1 MQIVLET
8 LNEVILQAI
17 YKSESAAEKVS
28 ELIYSQVIDAHPQH
42 LLVRLKRYIKLAELA
57 EKCSDY
63 RTHETGKRGVEATYK
78 LSQLCGCIIVRYLY
92 GWSYQTLADKLIGDL
107 FLRSFIG
114 FTLFEPTPS
123 VSTIRLFEEWIKKN
137 HPRLFFDEI
146 LCIIDELFPE
156 ERTKKQYGDTFAM
169 FSRAAKQSRNAMM
182 RDAARRLLNALGT
195 THPDKIEM
203 VCSVEQQAAIF
214 GKNEPPIEDGLTL
227 AKRKEI
233 EICTAKASYLLL
245 NRLENVKIE
254 LSAAN
259 RPLSPL
265 VQKWSM
271 VLDKVLHDEFT
282 FSVNKS
288 GEVSPKRREKYI
300 KGSYRLG
307 SIVDLEATFRN
318 HGKCC
323 DLAYNVNVSA
333 TDRFVREIAAVTGA
347 VPDANGIPG
356 LLTEQLV
363 HLGLVPPKLI
373 YDSAAGYP
381 IYFSR
386 VHHATNGQTQL
397 VTRLINNNKNSDR
410 FGPLDF
416 TVGEEGQL
424 TCPAGVVSTTA
435 YLSTSND
442 GYNYR
447 FRWGQCNGCALTQKC
462 RGDEVKDGNP
472 RNVFISLYR
481 KVYRDALAYTE
492 TESFNVEYRE
502 RSHVERIIAGN
513 TRYNGSRR
521 ARGYGTKSADFQAKM
536 GAMAYNAKRLV
547 KILNEQ
553 EKQKNRNRGSPDE

>member
-8 LNEVILQAI
+8 LNEVILQAS
-17 YKSESAAEKVS
+17 YKSESVAEKVS
-28 ELIYSQVIDAHPQH
+28 ELIYRQLINTYPTH
-42 LLVRLKRYIKLAELA
+42 LLVRLKALLSLEDLAQ
-57 EKCSDY
+57 KCSAY
-63 RTHETGKRGVEATYK
+63 RTHEVGKRGVEATYEIR
-78 LSQLCGCIIVRYLY
+78 LLCGCLIVRHLY
-92 GWSYQTLADKLIGDL
+92 GWSYQTTADKIVGDL
-107 FLRSFIG
+107 FLRFFIG
-114 FTLFEPTPS
+114 FTLFESTPS
-123 VSTIRLFEEWIKKN
+123 ASTIRLFEEWIKKN
-137 HPRLFFDEI
+137 HCRLFFDEI
-146 LCIIDELFPE
+146 LRIIDELFPE

-182 RDAARRLLNALGT
+182 REAARRLLNVLSAA
-195 THPDKIEM
+195 HPDLVER
-203 VCSVEQQAAIF
+203 VCSSEQRATIF
-214 GKNEPPIEDGLTL
+214 GENDRPTEEGFTL
-227 AKRKEI
+227 AKRKKI

-245 NRLENVKIE
+245 NRLEIATVE

-259 RPLSPL
+259 RPLSPT
-265 VQKWSM
+265 VQKWSV
-271 VLDKVLHDEFT
+271 VLNKVLHDEFT
-282 FSVNKS
+282 FSVDKN
-288 GEVSPKRREKYI
+288 GDATPKRREKYI

-307 SIVDLEATFRN
+307 SIVDVEATFRN
-318 HGKCC
+318 HGKRS

-347 VPDANGIPG
+347 VPDANGIPE
-356 LLTEQLV
+356 LLTEQLK
-363 HLGLVPPKLI
+363 HLGIVPPKLI

-386 VHHATNGQTQL
+386 VHYATNGQTEL
-397 VTRLINNNKNSDR
+397 VTRLINHNKNSDR

-416 TVGEEGQL
+416 TVGEESQL

-447 FRWGQCNGCALTQKC
+447 FRWGQCNGCALIQKC
-462 RGDEVKDGNP
+462 RGDKVKEGNP

-481 KVYRDALAYTE
+481 KIYRQALAYTE
-492 TESFNVEYRE
+492 TESFKEEYRE
-502 RSHVERIIAGN
+502 RSHIERIIAGN

-536 GAMAYNAKRLV
+536 GAMAYNVKRLV

-553 EKQKNRNRGSPDE
+553 EKPQNRNRGSPNE